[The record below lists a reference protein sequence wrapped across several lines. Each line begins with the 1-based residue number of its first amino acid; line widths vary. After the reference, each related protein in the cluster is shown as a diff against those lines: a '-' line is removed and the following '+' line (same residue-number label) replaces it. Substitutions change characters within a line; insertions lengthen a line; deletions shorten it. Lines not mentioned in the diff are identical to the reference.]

1 MICGRKS
8 LVRGIRLL
16 VFHRMYDGPYNVSQK
31 KKQKETVQK
40 TAVSRIMVAA
50 LKMSFFFFSE
60 SAVAEEMGSKPTRQT
75 RSDSPMHT
83 CTVGRRSEN

>member
-1 MICGRKS
+1 MICGRRS

-16 VFHRMYDGPYNVSQK
+16 VFHRMYDGPYNVKK
-31 KKQKETVQK
+31 KKQKKTVQK

-50 LKMSFFFFSE
+50 LKMSFFFK
-60 SAVAEEMGSKPTRQT
+60 SAVAAEMGSKPTRQT